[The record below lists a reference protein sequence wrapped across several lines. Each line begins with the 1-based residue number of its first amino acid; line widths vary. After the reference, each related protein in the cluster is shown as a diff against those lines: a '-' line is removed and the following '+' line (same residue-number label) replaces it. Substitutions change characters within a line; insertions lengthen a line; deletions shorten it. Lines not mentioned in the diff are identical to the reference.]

1 MKFISFFWFFIFN
14 IIVLSAQTPDQI
26 KINGSF
32 QDKSLS
38 IVLLELKKDHRLQF
52 EYDESL
58 VKGIQ
63 VTTSFRKA
71 SLDYAMKKI
80 LEGTEIDFEISVPR
94 SIRLFHKTQKPKVDW
109 SKVNPTR
116 TNINVSGVV
125 KDKKTGETLPFA
137 TVMVKGNY
145 NGVTTNID
153 GYFTLF
159 DVPFDT
165 SVLMVNYVGYQ
176 NTFVR
181 ITPETDVAQLEILMK
196 DFGVQLEEVVVKATK
211 EEQLLSAS
219 TGISRIG
226 IAPATLAKL
235 PSYGEKD
242 IFRSLQLLPGIS
254 GSNESSSGL
263 YVRGG
268 TPDQN
273 LVLFDGFTVY
283 HVDHLFGFFS
293 AFNANAVKDVQLY
306 KGGFDAK
313 YGGRLS
319 SVVELTGKEGNT
331 KEFNMG
337 LGLSLLSVNG
347 FVEAPFAN
355 GKGSFLVAGRRS
367 FQSKFYNN
375 IFDAYTESNEAA
387 NTETGRRLAQLET
400 QPNTFF
406 YDLNA
411 KATYR
416 PNSKDVFSFSFYN
429 GQDNLDNSSNLDES
443 IFTRRGINIDFNFNR
458 INTDL
463 TEWGNW
469 GASTKWSRRWSNQL
483 YSNANLSYS
492 NYFSQRDR
500 SSETSITRSDTTFVG
515 NTGSSEE
522 NDLKD
527 ITFKLDNEFKISQ
540 NNQLDFGIQTIWNN
554 IDYQFIQNDTIS
566 IIDRNDEGVTSTF
579 YIQDKHTFGEKFIL
593 KGGLRFVHYTPTNE
607 IYLEPRAAFTYLLS
621 DKIKLKAAW
630 GKYHQFAN
638 RIVRE
643 DIQQGSRDFWLL
655 ADDEQV
661 PVSSSIHHIAGISY
675 ETSNWL
681 FDIEVYYKTLDGLSE
696 YSTRF
701 VPSGFGSN
709 QTIAFD
715 EFFHTGTGIAKGIEF
730 LVQRKVGK
738 FTGWA
743 GYTLGEVKYNFDA
756 FGDEPFFANQDVTH
770 ELKLVGNYK
779 FGNFSLGATFVY
791 ATGKPYTAPT
801 GYYELQLLDGTT
813 NDFFE
818 ISDKNAVRFDDYHRL
833 DLSGTYDINLG
844 NTKAS
849 LGLSLTNIYNRK
861 NTWYNEY
868 EVIEGELLETN
879 VTLLGFTP
887 SLFFNWSFR

>member
-1 MKFISFFWFFIFN
+1 MKSILIFWFLIFN
-14 IIVLSAQTPDQI
+14 ITILSAQTPDKVLI
-26 KINGSF
+26 KGSF

-38 IVLLELKKDHRLQF
+38 LVLLELKINHRLQF
-52 EYDESL
+52 EYAETL
-58 VKGIQ
+58 VEGIQ
-63 VTTSFRKA
+63 VTTSFKKA
-71 SLDYAMKKI
+71 SLDFAMKKI
-80 LEGTEIDFEISVPR
+80 LEGTEIDFEITAPR
-94 SIRLFHKTQKPKVDW
+94 SIRLFHKSQKPKVDW
-109 SKVNPTR
+109 TTINPTR

-137 TVMVKGNY
+137 TVMIRGNN
-145 NGVTTNID
+145 NGTTTNID

-159 DVPFDT
+159 EVPSDT
-165 SVLMVNYVGYQ
+165 SVLVVNYVGYQ
-176 NTFVR
+176 NKFVR
-181 ITPETDVAQLEILMK
+181 LSPETDVAQLEILLE
-196 DFGVQLEEVVVKATK
+196 DFGLQLEEVVVKATK

-219 TGISRIG
+219 TGVSRIG
-226 IAPATLAKL
+226 IAPAALAKL
-235 PSYGEKD
+235 PSFGEKD

-319 SVVELTGKEGNT
+319 SVVELTGKEGNI

-337 LGLSLLSVNG
+337 LGLSLLSING
-347 FVEAPFAN
+347 FVEAPFAG

-367 FQSKFYNN
+367 FQSSFYNN
-375 IFDAYTESNEAA
+375 IFDAYTDSNEAA
-387 NTETGRRLAQLET
+387 STQTGGRLAQLET
-400 QPNTFF
+400 QPNTYF

-411 KATYR
+411 KVSYR

-429 GQDNLDNSSNLDES
+429 GQDDLDNSSNFDES
-443 IFTRRGINIDFNFNR
+443 IFARRGINIDFNFDR
-458 INTDL
+458 TNTDL
-463 TEWGNW
+463 TKWGNW

-483 YSNANLSYS
+483 YSNANVSYS
-492 NYFSQRDR
+492 NYFSERDR
-500 SSETSITRSDTTFVG
+500 SSETSVTRSDTTFVG
-515 NTGSSEE
+515 RNGSLEE

-527 ITFKLDNEFKISQ
+527 ITFKLDNEFNISQ
-540 NNQLDFGIQTIWNN
+540 NNQLDFGIQTIWNK
-554 IDYQFIQNDTIS
+554 IDYQFIQNDTTI
-566 IIDRNDEGVTSTF
+566 IIDRNDEGFTSTF
-579 YIQDKHTFGEKFIL
+579 YVQDKHTFGNKLIL
-593 KGGLRFVHYTPTNE
+593 KGGLRTSHYSLTNE
-607 IYLEPRAAFTYLLS
+607 FYLEPRAALTYLLS
-621 DKIKLKAAW
+621 DKLKLKAAW

-655 ADDEQV
+655 ADGEQV
-661 PVSSSIHHIAGISY
+661 PISSSLHHIAGISY

-681 FDIEVYYKTLDGLSE
+681 FDVEAYYKILDGLSE

-701 VPSGFGSN
+701 VPSGFGQN

-715 EFFHTGTGIAKGIEF
+715 EFFHTGTGIGKGIEF

-743 GYTLGEVKYNFDA
+743 GYTLGEVKYDFAA
-756 FGDEPFFANQDVTH
+756 FGEEPFFANQDVTH

-779 FGNFSLGATFVY
+779 LGKLSLATTFIY

-813 NDFFE
+813 SDFFE

-833 DLSGTYDINLG
+833 DFSATYDFA
-844 NTKAS
+844 KAS
-849 LGLSLTNIYNRK
+849 VGLSLTNIYNRK

-868 EVIEGELLETN
+868 DVIEDELLETN
-879 VTLLGFTP
+879 VSLLGFTP
-887 SLFFNWSFR
+887 SLFFNWTLR

>member
-1 MKFISFFWFFIFN
+1 MKFILIFWFFIFN
-14 IIVLSAQTPDQI
+14 IMVLSAQTPDNI
-26 KINGSF
+26 KIDDSF

-38 IVLLELKKDHRLQF
+38 IVLLELKISHQLQF
-52 EYDESL
+52 EYDETL
-58 VKGIQ
+58 IEGIR

-80 LEGTEIDFEISVPR
+80 LEGTEIDFEITAPR
-94 SIRLFHKTQKPKVDW
+94 SIRLFHKSQKPTIDW

-116 TNINVSGVV
+116 KNINVSGIV

-137 TVMVKGNY
+137 TVIVKGNN

-159 DVPFDT
+159 EVPSDT
-165 SVLMVNYVGYQ
+165 SVLVVNYIGYQ
-176 NTFVR
+176 NKFVR
-181 ITPETDVAQLEILMK
+181 LSPETDIAQLEILLE

-226 IAPATLAKL
+226 IAPAALAKL

-331 KEFNMG
+331 KEFNAG

-375 IFDAYTESNEAA
+375 IFDAYTDSNEDAS
-387 NTETGRRLAQLET
+387 TQTGGRLAQLET
-400 QPNTFF
+400 QPNTYF

-411 KATYR
+411 KVSYR

-429 GQDNLDNSSNLDES
+429 GQDDLDNSSNFDES
-443 IFTRRGINIDFNFNR
+443 IFARRGINIDFNFAR
-458 INTDL
+458 TNTDL
-463 TEWGNW
+463 TKWGNW
-469 GASTKWSRRWSNQL
+469 GASTKWSRRWNNQL
-483 YSNANLSYS
+483 YSNANVSYS
-492 NYFSQRDR
+492 NYYSQRDR
-500 SSETSITRSDTTFVG
+500 SSETSISRSDTTFVG
-515 NTGSSEE
+515 RNGSLEE

-554 IDYQFIQNDTIS
+554 IDYQFTQNDTTT
-566 IIDRNDEGVTSTF
+566 IIDRNDEGLTSNF
-579 YIQDKHTFGEKFIL
+579 YVQDKHTFGEKLIL
-593 KGGLRFVHYTPTNE
+593 KGGLRASHYSPTNE
-607 IYLEPRAAFTYLLS
+607 FYIEPRAALTYLLS

-655 ADDEQV
+655 ADGEQV
-661 PVSSSIHHIAGISY
+661 PISSSIHHIAGMSY

-681 FDIEVYYKTLDGLSE
+681 FDVEAYYKTLDGLSE

-701 VPSGFGSN
+701 VPSGFGQN

-715 EFFHTGTGIAKGIEF
+715 EFFHTGTGIAKGMEF
-730 LVQRKVGK
+730 LLQRKIGK

-743 GYTLGEVKYNFDA
+743 GYTLGEVKYDFDA
-756 FGDEPFFANQDVTH
+756 FGDKPFFANQDVTH

-779 FGNFSLGATFVY
+779 LGNFSLGATFVY

-813 NDFFE
+813 SDFFE

-833 DLSGTYDINLG
+833 DFSATYDF
-844 NTKAS
+844 TKVS

-868 EVIEGELLETN
+868 DIIEGELLETS
-879 VTLLGFTP
+879 VSLLGFTP